1 MRAYIW
7 VTMDLPYDIKELIA
21 SQLSGPDLISM
32 SKVDTDF
39 KGFFVKLTAPVF
51 REEFINISKVIP
63 YLRRIHFFQ
72 PTSDDIRDEGGDAGL
87 MSFILSRVVE
97 EGEIFEDEFEY
108 RIWRTALGVVDLDA
122 SFSRVVEEFNYN
134 KYLLD
139 FDSQPMNDF
148 LDEYFFKHQGDLMQV
163 L

>member
-1 MRAYIW
+1 
-7 VTMDLPYDIKELIA
+7 MDLPYDVKELIA

-32 SKVDTDF
+32 SKVDADF
-39 KGFFVKLTAPVF
+39 RGFFRKLTAPVF

-63 YLRRIHFFQ
+63 YLRRIHFFK
-72 PTSDDIRDEGGDAGL
+72 PTSDDIREEGGDAGL
-87 MSFILSRVVE
+87 MSFVLSRVVE
-97 EGEIFEDEFEY
+97 EGEIFEDELEY
-108 RIWRTALGVVDLDA
+108 HIWRTALGVVDLDA

-139 FDSQPMNDF
+139 FDSQPTTDF
-148 LDEYFFKHQGDLMQV
+148 LDEYFFKYQGDIMQV